1 MEMPDNKPK
10 GPYNEEGQELTAT
23 ELAMMRNVRARSKE
37 LSENSK
43 LGIYIESE
51 YQPSYTVV
59 ENFLLDVQDLSA
71 NKIYLLIKL
80 CRYAGRSNQQYNSLA
95 FPSIQTL
102 MRGCGASKNTIIKN
116 LRFLEWLGWV
126 TKEIRF
132 NTKGENMSNNYTLR
146 FSHIRDTIA
155 VFESINLSFKVV
167 EDYFE
172 AIYRAKPDALS
183 GNSPIFFEVGYK
195 LGDEKKSLEDTL
207 AAIAA
212 EKRK

>member
-1 MEMPDNKPK
+1 MESPNNKPRS
-10 GPYNEEGQELTAT
+10 PYNEEGQELTEA
-23 ELAMMRNVRARSKE
+23 ELAMMRIVRARSKE
-37 LSENSK
+37 LTENSK
-43 LGIYIESE
+43 LGIYIEEE
-51 YQPSYTVV
+51 YQPSYTVI
-59 ENFLLDVQDLSA
+59 ENFILDINDLSA
-71 NKIYLLIKL
+71 NKIYLLVKL

-95 FPSIQTL
+95 FPSIHTL

-116 LRFLEWLGWV
+116 LRFLEWLGWI
-126 TKEIRF
+126 TKEVRF

-146 FSHIRDTIA
+146 FSLIRDTIA
-155 VFESINLSFKVV
+155 VFESINLSFKAV

-183 GNSPIFFEVGYK
+183 GNRPIFLEVDYK
-195 LGDEKKSLEDTL
+195 LGDEKKSLEETL